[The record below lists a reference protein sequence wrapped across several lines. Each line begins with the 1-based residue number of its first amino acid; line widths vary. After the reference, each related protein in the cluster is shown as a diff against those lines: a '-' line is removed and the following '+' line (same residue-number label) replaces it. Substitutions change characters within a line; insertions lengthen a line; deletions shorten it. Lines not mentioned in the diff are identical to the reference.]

1 MARVWCLVMVAALFL
16 AGCSPAA
23 LSTRKLSLSELSAGD
38 YFPLGCGLEDSDRLN
53 LVSTLKS
60 LQERP
65 LAEVGPKAIA
75 YRFIWLRS
83 FHQPVS
89 VMVSLPDSGV
99 GLLVGKVIELEPRRS
114 PSEPL
119 RHDQLRTVVVNLPAE
134 RCSQFKASLA
144 RFAFSQ
150 IDQYDDLTRP
160 PLYDFELFGKRFSS
174 RTEYMKDGARWV
186 MEGWN
191 HGTYRVCQR
200 QSPAEED
207 ALRQMAIFMLTEAKL
222 LPTNEREIY

>member
-1 MARVWCLVMVAALFL
+1 MARVWCLVMVAVLFL
-16 AGCSPAA
+16 TGCSPAGLA
-23 LSTRKLSLSELSAGD
+23 TKKLSLSELSAGD
-38 YFPLGCGLEDSDRLN
+38 YFPLGCGLEESDRLY

-114 PSEPL
+114 PTEPL
-119 RHDQLRTVVVNLPAE
+119 RQERLRTVVVNLTAE
-134 RCSQFKASLA
+134 RCSQLKASLA

-150 IDQYDDLTRP
+150 IEQYDDLTRP
-160 PLYDFELFGKRFSS
+160 PLYDFELFGRHYSS
-174 RTEYMKDGARWV
+174 RTEYMKDGAHWL

-200 QSPAEED
+200 QSPAADD
-207 ALRQMAIFMLTEAKL
+207 ALRQMAIFMLTEANL

>member
-1 MARVWCLVMVAALFL
+1 MARVWCLVMVAALL
-16 AGCSPAA
+16 LTGCSPAT
-23 LSTRKLSLSELSAGD
+23 LSTRTLSLPELSAGD
-38 YFPLGCGLEDSDRLN
+38 YFPLGCGLEDSDRLY

-65 LAEVGPKAIA
+65 LAEVGPQAVA

-83 FHQPVS
+83 FHQPVV
-89 VMVSLPDSGV
+89 VMVSLPDSGA
-99 GLLVGKVIELEPRRS
+99 GLLVGKLIELEPRRS
-114 PSEPL
+114 PTEPL
-119 RHDQLRTVVVNLPAE
+119 RQERLRTMVVNLPAD
-134 RCSQFKASLA
+134 RCTQLKASLA

-150 IDQYDDLTRP
+150 MDQYDDLTRP

-191 HGTYRVCQR
+191 HGTYKVCQR
-200 QSPAEED
+200 QSPSEDD

>member
-23 LSTRKLSLSELSAGD
+23 LSTRNRSFSELSAGD
-38 YFPLGCGLEDSDRLN
+38 YFAPGCGLEESDRLY
-53 LVSTLKS
+53 LFSTLKGF
-60 LQERP
+60 QERP

-89 VMVSLPDSGV
+89 VMVYLPDSGV

-114 PSEPL
+114 PSEPF
-119 RHDQLRTVVVNLPAE
+119 RQERFRTVVVNLPAE
-134 RCSQFKASLA
+134 RCSQLKASLA

-150 IDQYDDLTRP
+150 LEQYDDLTRP
-160 PLYDFELFGKRFSS
+160 PLYDFELFGRHFSS

-186 MEGWN
+186 MEGWK
-191 HGTYRVCQR
+191 HGSYRVCQR
-200 QSPAEED
+200 QSPPDDD
-207 ALRQMAIFMLTEAKL
+207 ALRQMAIFMLTEANL

>member
-1 MARVWCLVMVAALFL
+1 MTKVLCLVMVAALFL

-23 LSTRKLSLSELSAGD
+23 LSTRKLSLSELSTGD
-38 YFPLGCGLEDSDRLN
+38 YFPRNSGLEESDRLS
-53 LVSTLKS
+53 LVSTFKS

-65 LAEVGPKAIA
+65 LAEVGAKAVA

-89 VMVSLPDSGV
+89 VMAFLPDSGA
-99 GLLVGKVIELEPRRS
+99 GLLVGKVLEPEPRRS
-114 PSEPL
+114 PAEPF
-119 RHDQLRTVVVNLPAE
+119 RQERLRTVVVNLPAR
-134 RCSQFKASLA
+134 RCMQLRASLA
-144 RFAFSQ
+144 WQAFSQ

-174 RTEYMKDGARWV
+174 RTEYMKDGAQWI

-191 HGTYRVCQR
+191 HGSYRVCQR
-200 QSPAEED
+200 QSPPEED
-207 ALRQMAIFMLTEAKL
+207 ALRQMALFMLAEAKL